1 MEQESREQTV
11 KKLEF
16 YIPRLSD
23 KELRLVAAFIRGML
37 KVRRAQA

>member
-1 MEQESREQTV
+1 MEQESKEQTV

-23 KELRLVAAFIRGML
+23 KELRLVAAFIRGMMMA
-37 KVRRAQA
+37 RRAQV